1 MYSQYFGNYLLK
13 KGTIKP
19 GQLADALEYQ
29 RSVHL
34 KLGVIAVNAG
44 YMTPAQ
50 VQDPQYA
57 EKGGQ
62 EIRRTGDRKGLHK

>member
-44 YMTPAQ
+44 YMT
-50 VQDPQYA
+50 
-57 EKGGQ
+57 
-62 EIRRTGDRKGLHK
+62 RRRLKRSTICRKGWTRDSANWR